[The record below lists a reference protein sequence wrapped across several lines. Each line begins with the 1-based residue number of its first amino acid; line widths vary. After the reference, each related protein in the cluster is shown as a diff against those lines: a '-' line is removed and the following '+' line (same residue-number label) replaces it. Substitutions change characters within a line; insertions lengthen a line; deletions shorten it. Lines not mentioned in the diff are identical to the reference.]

1 MLCTLVLHEILKVA
15 TSKVSVSTSVLQP
28 LVNNELE
35 KLGLGS
41 VSQQWDQE
49 FMLQREM
56 SCRKHVVRQSL
67 EFNVEEVGDLQGNFR
82 EKLIF
87 PI

>member
-28 LVNNELE
+28 LVNKELE
-35 KLGLGS
+35 KLGFGS
-41 VSQQWDQE
+41 VSQQWVQE

-67 EFNVEEVGDLQGNFR
+67 EFSVQEVADLQGNVR

-87 PI
+87 PS